1 MVAVARKLLPTPE
14 EYLALER
21 DAEYKSEYF
30 DGIIV
35 AMAGAKPGH
44 STLTF
49 NLTGEIYPHLKR
61 KNCKGAIS
69 EQRVKATAG
78 NQFYYPDMV
87 VACGDPLYEI
97 VQGLETL
104 TNPTLIIEVLSPSTE
119 SLDRGTKWM
128 NYQRITSLRDYLM
141 VWQERPRIEHFS
153 RSEDGNWGYQMLEGL
168 DAVLV
173 INNLDTEIPFALIY
187 DGVVFDEDEEQ
198 S

>member
-1 MVAVARKLLPTPE
+1 MVAAAKKLLPTPE

-30 DGIIV
+30 DGVIV
-35 AMAGAKPGH
+35 AMADAKPEH

-61 KNCKGAIS
+61 TNCKGVVS

-78 NQFYYPDMV
+78 NQYHYPDMV
-87 VACGDPLYEI
+87 VICGEPVYEI
-97 VQGLETL
+97 IHGLETL

-128 NYQRITSLRDYLM
+128 NYQRISTLRDYLM

-153 RSEDGNWGYQMLEGL
+153 RSDDGNWGYQMLEGL

-173 INNLDTEIPFALIY
+173 IKHFAIEIPFALIY
-187 DGVVFDEDEEQ
+187 DGVAFDEDEEQ

>member
-1 MVAVARKLLPTPE
+1 MVAVAKKLLLTPE

-35 AMAGAKPGH
+35 GMAGAKPEH

-61 KNCKGAIS
+61 TNCKGAVS
-69 EQRVKATAG
+69 EQRVKAAVGTHY
-78 NQFYYPDMV
+78 YYPDMV
-87 VACGDPLYEI
+87 VTCGEPAYEI

-128 NYQRITSLRDYLM
+128 NYQRIATLRDYLM
-141 VWQERPRIEHFS
+141 VWQERPRIEHFA
-153 RSEDGNWGYQMLEGL
+153 RSGDGNWGYQMLEGL
-168 DAVLV
+168 EAVLV
-173 INNLDTEIPFALIY
+173 INHLDIEIPFALIY
-187 DGVVFDEDEEQ
+187 DGVAFDEDEKEI
-198 S
+198 